1 KVAIANIE
9 YASLR
14 ATALIKEI
22 AGGVPGEFTE
32 SVGKVKDIRSV
43 TLRLSRLNKLLGI
56 YIPTSKVKGILTA
69 LGLKIGKSSKD
80 SITLHVPDFRNDIS
94 SEVDCIEEVARAY
107 GYGKVAGTIPG
118 IVDQSERLERKR
130 VIAKNIRATLAAN
143 GAFEIITYSL
153 ISRKAIESSRCAL
166 EHIAEV
172 RNPLSGEQE
181 VMRSTLLPGM
191 LNAILWNINRKNKN
205 LKLFELGNVY
215 KKTGEDKFEEVE
227 SLSIAVTGEMVS
239 GWQVP
244 ARPAD
249 FYDLKGIV
257 EKVVEE
263 LGVAG
268 ITFKASDRPGLAK
281 GVCADIFLSGGTI
294 GFIGEVDHKV
304 THDFDVKDKIYFA
317 QLTTGPLCEKS
328 VLKKTFQAIPRYPSV
343 SRDISVIVSKDI
355 INLDLIGCINGAAGP
370 LLKSVELVDRYKGKQ
385 ISGDNISMTY
395 RLEYQDPS
403 RTLEEKD
410 IQDVHAR
417 VLNALAARFG
427 AKQR

>member
-1 KVAIANIE
+1 
-9 YASLR
+9 
-14 ATALIKEI
+14 
-22 AGGVPGEFTE
+22 
-32 SVGKVKDIRSV
+32 
-43 TLRLSRLNKLLGI
+43 
-56 YIPTSKVKGILTA
+56 
-69 LGLKIGKSSKD
+69 
-80 SITLHVPDFRNDIS
+80 
-94 SEVDCIEEVARAY
+94 
-107 GYGKVAGTIPG
+107 
-118 IVDQSERLERKR
+118 LERKR
-130 VIAKNIRATLAAN
+130 VIAKNIRATLVAN

-172 RNPLSGEQE
+172 RNPLSSEQE

-215 KKTGEDKFEEVE
+215 KKTEEDKFEEVE

-281 GVCADIFLSGGTI
+281 GVCADIFLSGETI

-328 VLKKTFQAIPRYPSV
+328 VLKKTFQVIPRYPSV